1 MGNRMSAVIHPEDLA
16 VMADKL
22 SSQLLHGNTIH
33 NENRL
38 VCKDGSVKWVSV
50 KAQLFSE
57 LQGDVYKRQMYARA
71 HRTFSFRQ
79 ILEKQTGRLEVV
91 VTFLAVLELMKMGK
105 IALTQEALFDDMY
118 IETLE
123 PEGEEGELKLD
134 GLEDFEEQE

>member
-1 MGNRMSAVIHPEDLA
+1 MR
-16 VMADKL
+16 
-22 SSQLLHGNTIH
+22 NTGKS
-33 NENRL
+33 RGF
-38 VCKDGSVKWVSV
+38 VGMDAG
-50 KAQLFSE
+50 
-57 LQGDVYKRQMYARA
+57 A